1 MYYQNIENPIH
12 SYFTNLYQSL
22 SCNLWLKY
30 YLLFMHH
37 KKASE
42 VKLFQTV
49 VTRCQWW
56 AGQGMPRA
64 LV

>member
-1 MYYQNIENPIH
+1 MAEVLNACC
-12 SYFTNLYQSL
+12 L
-22 SCNLWLKY
+22 
-30 YLLFMHH
+30 MHH
-37 KKASE
+37 EEASE

-56 AGQGMPRA
+56 AGQGMLRA